1 MNPKTAHSAGGIMT
15 NTHHAQ
21 PQSRTE
27 MLVRKPASDVFEAL
41 VNPDITSQF
50 WFTKGSGRL
59 APDAQ
64 VRWDWEM
71 YDVSTQVR
79 VIEFEPDRR
88 LVVEWE
94 GYSGPTTV
102 HWTLMPQVD
111 DTTFV
116 RITEQG
122 FTGDTD
128 DVVHYVSDSTQGF
141 TWMLAGLKAFLE
153 HGLHLN
159 LTADAHPR
167 NVIAN

>member
-1 MNPKTAHSAGGIMT
+1 
-15 NTHHAQ
+15 
-21 PQSRTE
+21 
-27 MLVRKPASDVFEAL
+27 MLVRRPASDVFEAL
-41 VNPDITSQF
+41 VNPEVTSQF
-50 WFTKGSGRL
+50 WFTKGSDRL
-59 APDAQ
+59 APGAQ

-79 VIEFEPDRR
+79 VIEFELDQR
-88 LVVEWE
+88 LVIEWE

-102 HWTLMPQVD
+102 RWNLIPQAD
-111 DTTFV
+111 GTTFV

-122 FTGDTD
+122 FTGTID
-128 DVVHYVSDSTQGF
+128 DVVRYVSDSTQGF

-167 NVIAN
+167 DVVADE